1 MDVRNVCLV
10 HLHSTEPFHEGEVIL
25 QFKLSRSPEGC
36 LGFFPHSRLE
46 RRLHIYIQ
54 NPLMDLRMGILISL
68 LVFAE
73 FLPGDVSRLR
83 DKEIKI
89 SEAKLT
95 KSIAVTN
102 LQSVIETKSMKT

>member
-1 MDVRNVCLV
+1 
-10 HLHSTEPFHEGEVIL
+10 
-25 QFKLSRSPEGC
+25 
-36 LGFFPHSRLE
+36 
-46 RRLHIYIQ
+46 
-54 NPLMDLRMGILISL
+54 MGVLIFL